1 MKIYDKIAK
10 AYIEDGNLEQFREE
24 WYFSNSDLSREYGKN
39 VFTLP
44 PDDRE
49 TREKAEQ
56 VYTSLLS
63 VLQSF
68 SAPGSSAME
77 LYDGLFP
84 HWRETLK
91 NVSVDLI
98 VGLPHPHDAVACSA
112 PSGESHILLDVVRWI
127 YMLGYDLEGNARGI
141 LAHELFHV
149 LLQGRWPEA
158 DQSSDYLSTLD
169 CITFHEGFAH
179 MVQLCA
185 MRTVD
190 WHSEKLT
197 QVRADS
203 RAKLALAL
211 AETDPE
217 KQKTYLYEADRG
229 GWYSKYA
236 AMAGMLYLADQ
247 WEIGGLPALRTILDA
262 GPAGFARM
270 CSI

>member
-1 MKIYDKIAK
+1 MILHDQIAK
-10 AYIEDGNLEQFREE
+10 AYIKGGNLEQFREE

-44 PDDRE
+44 PDQEEARE
-49 TREKAEQ
+49 QAGRA
-56 VYTSLLS
+56 YTSLLS

-84 HWRETLK
+84 HWQETLK

-98 VGLPHPHDAVACSA
+98 AGLPHPHDAVVCSN
-112 PSGESHILLDVVRWI
+112 PSGELHILLDVVRWT

-149 LLQGRWPEA
+149 LLRERWSEA
-158 DQSSDYLSTLD
+158 TDSSDYLSALD
-169 CITFHEGFAH
+169 HITFHEGFAH

-197 QVRADS
+197 RVRADS
-203 RAKLALAL
+203 RAKLTRAL

-229 GWYSKYA
+229 GWYNKYA
-236 AMAGMLYLADQ
+236 AMAGMLFLAGR
-247 WEIGGLPALRTILDA
+247 WEEGGMPALQTILDT
-262 GPAGFARM
+262 GSEGFARM
-270 CSI
+270 CSM

>member
-1 MKIYDKIAK
+1 MILHDQIAK
-10 AYIEDGNLEQFREE
+10 AYVEGGNLEQFREE

-44 PDDRE
+44 PNQEE
-49 TREKAEQ
+49 TREQASR

-77 LYDGLFP
+77 LYNGLFP
-84 HWRETLK
+84 HWPETL
-91 NVSVDLI
+91 NRVSVDLI
-98 VGLPHPHDAVACSA
+98 AGLPHPHDAVVC
-112 PSGESHILLDVVRWI
+112 PDPDGKLHILLDVVRWT

-149 LLQGRWPEA
+149 LLRECWPEEA
-158 DQSSDYLSTLD
+158 ESSDYLSRLD
-169 CITFHEGFAH
+169 RITFHEGFAH

-203 RAKLALAL
+203 RAKLAQAL

-217 KQKTYLYEADRG
+217 KQKSYLSEADRG

-236 AMAGMLYLADQ
+236 AMAGMLYLADR
-247 WEIGGLPALRTILDA
+247 WEEGGMPALRAILET
-262 GPAGFARM
+262 GPAGFAPR
-270 CSI
+270 CL